1 MREYELD
8 IMSSKINYLD
18 ENLFKKSESSYLSQ
32 AVLVTETGEIRDRI
46 LLLIS
51 NHLVVLSP
59 TKNSNEFDFDNRI
72 FFINQDNKNTAQIR
86 KITNIDSLKN
96 VYGPNLD
103 SSNFVNKYCFEL
115 NDITIQ
121 NRENFGRVGKLLV
134 MCFTLYDLK
143 NWIDLIAE
151 IINKTQA
158 GFNYSSLKKSLSD
171 SKKKSENSKLLNST
185 SSVNPK
191 KKKIFCIRPHAPL
204 IPHFQ
209 LPSDNQCLNNQDTS
223 STIKRFM
230 YKKPKSSDAGK
241 CKLKFLDLINYFRI
255 FELLF

>member
-8 IMSSKINYLD
+8 IMSSKINNLD
-18 ENLFKKSESSYLSQ
+18 ENLFKKSESLYLSQ
-32 AVLVTETGEIRDRI
+32 AVIVTETGEIKDRI
-46 LLLIS
+46 LILVS

-59 TKNSNEFDFDNRI
+59 TKNSNEFDFENRI
-72 FFINQDNKNTAQIR
+72 FFINQENKTLSQIR
-86 KITNIDSLKN
+86 KITNIDTLKN
-96 VYGPNLD
+96 VYGPNFD

-121 NRENFGRVGKLLV
+121 NKENFGKVGKLFV
-134 MCFTLYDLK
+134 MCFTSYDLK
-143 NWIDLIAE
+143 NWIELITD

-158 GFNYSSLKKSLSD
+158 GFSFCSLKKSSSD
-171 SKKKSENSKLLNST
+171 SRQKSENSKSFKSPNT
-185 SSVNPK
+185 VKPK
-191 KKKIFCIRPHAPL
+191 NKKIFCIRPHAPL

-209 LPSDNQCLNNQDTS
+209 LPNDNQCLNNQDTS

-241 CKLKFLDLINYFRI
+241 CKSKFLN
-255 FELLF
+255 